1 MSIYYMLVKFSMK
14 YRIGEARG
22 DQIAACECYIAMLEM
37 DDHLQALNIEERRV
51 AIEPTEDLEVIS
63 LDDNIPN
70 RITHIDTQANP
81 SIRKELAIFQ
91 KNNRDV
97 FAWSHEDIP
106 GISPNTMVHRLN
118 VYSSFPLV
126 RQKKKVFAQ

>member
-1 MSIYYMLVKFSMK
+1 MPVKFSMK

-37 DDHLQALNIEERRV
+37 DDHSQDLNIKERRV
-51 AIEPTEDLEVIS
+51 AIKPTEDLEEIS
-63 LDDNIPN
+63 WDDNIPN
-70 RITHIDTQANP
+70 RITHINTQANP
-81 SIRKELAIFQ
+81 SVRKELAIFQ

-97 FAWSHEDIP
+97 FAWSHEDMP
-106 GISPNTMVHRLN
+106 GISQNSMVHRLN

-126 RQKKKVFAQ
+126 RQKKKVFTQ